1 MIRLSVP
8 FRQAL
13 ARLALPVLI
22 AASFGLML
30 IGKADTVLIE
40 RARAQ
45 LADLVVPLYAVLARP
60 IGTVREVI
68 AEVRGLIELR
78 SENVRLREENER
90 LRRWYDRALAL
101 EAENLALRRV
111 LNAPVEPT
119 PIFTTARVVA
129 DVGGA
134 YARSALLVLEPN
146 HTVRKGQVAVD
157 AAGLVGR
164 VSEVGHRSARLL
176 LLTDINSR
184 IPVQVERTG
193 TRAILAGTNAPRP
206 RIQHWTGP
214 EQPQPGDRIV
224 TSSEAGA
231 VPAGLPVGIVREG
244 RTGLEVE
251 PFADLDRLTFV
262 RLHEFGLGGILP
274 PDQVVRP
281 TARARRTGG

>member
-8 FRQAL
+8 LRQAL
-13 ARLALPVLI
+13 ARLMLPALI
-22 AASFGLML
+22 AACFGLML
-30 IGKADTVLIE
+30 IGKADTVLVE
-40 RARAQ
+40 RVRTR
-45 LADLVVPLYAVLARP
+45 LADVVVPLYAVLSRP
-60 IGTVREVI
+60 IGTVTDAIVEL
-68 AEVRGLIELR
+68 RGLILLR
-78 SENVRLREENER
+78 SENARLREENDR

-101 EAENLALRRV
+101 EAENRALRRV
-111 LNAPVEPT
+111 LNAPADPT

-146 HTVRKGQVAVD
+146 HAVRKGQVVVD

-164 VSEVGHRSARLL
+164 VSEVGNRSARLL

-184 IPVQVERTG
+184 IPVLVERTG

-206 RIQHWTGP
+206 RIQYWTGP
-214 EQPQPGDRIV
+214 EQPQPGDRII

-231 VPAGLPVGIVREG
+231 MPAGLPVGIVREG

-251 PFADLDRLTFV
+251 PFADLDRLDFV
-262 RLHEFGLGGILP
+262 RVHDFGLSGILSA
-274 PDQVVRP
+274 DQSVRP
-281 TARARRTGG
+281 AQRQRRTGG